1 MTKRRRP
8 RGCSEYNELSRRQF
22 LASGMA
28 LAAAASTPA
37 WLPRVAY
44 AAIGGAGRDALV
56 SIYLRGACDGLSLC
70 PPHAEDAYYAARD
83 TLAIPRPGSGQPGA
97 AIDLDGFFG
106 FAPAMRPL
114 LDAYEAGH
122 LLVVHACG
130 PHDESRS
137 HFDAQHFME
146 VGKPRDPDL
155 ITGWLGRHLLTID
168 PLVPEPL
175 LRSIG
180 IGVGLQQTLAGAPN
194 TLPIADPADFRLL
207 GAESSADDRLAAL
220 LRMYA
225 ATEDPL
231 RTAAE
236 NTQKTI
242 ELLDSLNL
250 DAYTPANGAVYP
262 ESDFGAAL
270 KSTAGL
276 LKAEVGIEAIAIDR
290 GDWDTHEEQG
300 PIDGW
305 MADSMGD
312 LAGGLGAFYADVVA
326 GGQHNVTVV
335 VMSEFGR
342 VVMEN
347 ASRGTDHGHGT
358 IMMVLGGAIAGGRV
372 LADWPGLAPEDL
384 FQGQDL
390 DVTINYRDILA
401 EVLRKRLDSAALE
414 VVFPDYTPTEHGVVT
429 G

>member
-1 MTKRRRP
+1 MTARRSH
-8 RGCSEYNELSRRQF
+8 GCSEYDKLSRRQF
-22 LASGMA
+22 IGSGMVF
-28 LAAAASTPA
+28 AAAVSIPA
-37 WLPRVAY
+37 WLPRVAH
-44 AAIGGAGRDALV
+44 AANGGTGRDALV
-56 SIYLRGACDGLSLC
+56 SVYLRGGCDALSVC
-70 PPHAEDAYYAARD
+70 PPHAEDAYYAARN

-97 AIDLDGFFG
+97 ATDLDGFFG
-106 FAPAMRPL
+106 FAPAMTPL
-114 LDAYEAGH
+114 LDAYLAGH

-146 VGKPRDPDL
+146 VGKPRDPSL
-155 ITGWLGRHLLTID
+155 TTGWLGRHLLTID
-168 PLVPEPL
+168 SLVPDPL

-194 TLPIADPADFRLL
+194 TLPISDPANFQLV
-207 GAESSADDRLAAL
+207 GSEFSADDRLAAL
-220 LRMYA
+220 MQMYGA
-225 ATEDPL
+225 NEDPL

-236 NTQKTI
+236 NTEKTI
-242 ELLDSLNL
+242 ALLDSLNL
-250 DAYTPANGAVYP
+250 GAYAPANGALYP
-262 ESDFGAAL
+262 ESEFGAAL

-276 LKAEVGIEAIAIDR
+276 LKADVGIEAVAVDR
-290 GDWDTHEEQG
+290 GDWDTHEEQD

-312 LAGGLGAFYADVVA
+312 LAGGLGAFYADIVA

-342 VVMEN
+342 VVAEN
-347 ASRGTDHGHGT
+347 ASGGTDHGHGT
-358 IMMVLGGAIAGGRV
+358 IMMLLGNAVVGGRV
-372 LADWPGLAPEDL
+372 LADWPGLAPENL

-401 EVLRKRLDSAALE
+401 EVVRKRLGSTALD
-414 VVFPDYTPTEHGVVT
+414 VVFPDYAPTEHGVVT